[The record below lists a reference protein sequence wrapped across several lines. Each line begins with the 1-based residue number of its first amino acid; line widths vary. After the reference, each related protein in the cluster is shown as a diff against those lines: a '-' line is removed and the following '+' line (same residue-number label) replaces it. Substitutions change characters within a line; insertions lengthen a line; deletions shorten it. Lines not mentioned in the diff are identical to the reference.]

1 MAFIMGVAAIQ
12 TDNLTKTYGKFRGID
27 SVSLDVEA
35 GEIYGF
41 IGPNGAG
48 KSTTIRTMLALIRP
62 TSGTARIFGK
72 DCGEDAAEI
81 AKTVGYVP
89 SEPSYYENMRARD
102 FLNYAAAL
110 YGLRDSVRRI
120 NQLSERLN
128 LELDRKISELS
139 LGNKKKVGIISALLH
154 NPKLLILDE
163 PTSGLDPLMQ
173 HTFFEILKEENEKGT
188 TIFFSSHVL
197 SEVQKICGRVAIIK
211 EGKVINIQS
220 VSDLRKNTYRRV
232 QLSALSPIPAG
243 YFGAAG
249 IADLKQ
255 QGISASFMYMGGA
268 ADILQ
273 KLNGL
278 NISDILIEEP
288 TLEEIFMHYYQ

>member
-1 MAFIMGVAAIQ
+1 MSSLAIQ
-12 TDNLTKTYGKFRGID
+12 TFNLTKTYGKFRGID
-27 SVSLDVEA
+27 GITLNVEA

-48 KSTTIRTMLALIRP
+48 KSTTIRTLLALIRP
-62 TSGTARIFGK
+62 TTGKAQIFGK
-72 DCGEDAAEI
+72 DCVSDAAEI
-81 AKTVGYVP
+81 AKTVGYIP
-89 SEPSYYENMRARD
+89 SEPSYYENMRVKD

-110 YGLRDSVRRI
+110 YSLRSSAKIRE
-120 NQLSERLN
+120 LSERLN
-128 LELDRKISELS
+128 LDLSRKISDLS
-139 LGNKKKVGIISALLH
+139 FGNKKKVGIVSALLH

-173 HTFFEILKEENEKGT
+173 QTFFDILKEENEKGT

-220 VSDLRKNTYRRV
+220 INDLRKNTYKRV
-232 QLSALSPIPAG
+232 ELAAKTAIPEG
-243 YFGAAG
+243 YFDTRGV
-249 IADLKQ
+249 ADLKQ
-255 QGISASFMYMGGA
+255 QGTSASFMFMG
-268 ADILQ
+268 DVDEILD
-273 KLNGL
+273 KLRGL
-278 NISDILIEEP
+278 AVSDILIEEP